1 MLAARSPVCDVLFR
15 RFVPRYAQPRSVC
28 ALALTSSLGWHL
40 LRAQAS
46 VLPPAAGG
54 VLSARV
60 KPRLVAPHALSL
72 KTRLRGGEQK
82 TSGLP
87 IADSTDD
94 LQDAVSNACR

>member
-28 ALALTSSLGWHL
+28 ALSLTSSLGWHL

>member
-1 MLAARSPVCDVLFR
+1 MFAARSPVCDVLFR

-28 ALALTSSLGWHL
+28 ALALTSFGWHL

-46 VLPPAAGG
+46 VLPTAAGG